1 MPQAVQSSE
10 DRSPAAARPTNVRLL
25 VVIIAAATSVLLYL
39 DRFCVSFAADYIK
52 EDLHLTQ
59 EQVGYFLSAFF
70 FSYAL
75 AQVPAGWLSDRY
87 GARIMLAIYI
97 LVWSVFTAM
106 IGAVHSF
113 ALLLLTRL
121 ACGLGQA
128 GAYPTCA
135 SVLSKWVPFRKRGA
149 ASAWISLG
157 GRFGGAIAP
166 LLTAFLI
173 VQFVP
178 SDTPVEFR
186 AEDIKNGPRL
196 CAKIFPG
203 DETDDDVLSGVH
215 TDAVGRHV
223 WLLLNNESRQ
233 VVRHGAELY
242 RQSVAEERAS
252 DEKMI
257 APQFTEVDGARLLAA
272 MNGLLSSPG
281 LYQEEAFKSANL
293 ARETL
298 STLSRGDDE
307 RPLSGM
313 QLRRFNRLLL
323 EAGFPNEVS
332 KLYVRGW
339 RPVMYVYG
347 FAGIIVAA
355 AVWIVYRNRPEVH
368 PWCNAAECELIAAE
382 RPANAPSP
390 HGKAGMIPIG
400 RLLKSRSMWLS
411 CLAQLG
417 TNIGWVF
424 LVTWFPRYLI
434 SQHNVPILQR
444 GLMAM
449 TPLMVGIAGMY
460 CGGWLT
466 DNLTRRLGVRW
477 GRRLP
482 MSVTRFSAASGY
494 GLCLWFS
501 TFGAESAMNSPWMY
515 VAAFSLVAFSTD
527 MGVPASWAFNQDV
540 GGRYVGSILGW
551 GNMWGNL
558 GASFSPPI
566 YNYFLGETPGP
577 NQWNAMFVC
586 CLAAFVFSGICG
598 LGIDASTP
606 IAPPDEVSV
615 EEG

>member
-1 MPQAVQSSE
+1 MPQAVQSGKN
-10 DRSPAAARPTNVRLL
+10 RSPAAARPTNVRLI

-157 GRFGGAIAP
+157 GRLGGAIAP

-186 AEDIKNGPRL
+186 TEDIKNGPRL

-203 DETDDDVLSGVH
+203 EVTVEVSLSGAH
-215 TDAVGRHV
+215 ADMVGRHV
-223 WLLLNNESRQ
+223 WSLLSDVSQQ
-233 VVRHGAELY
+233 VVRRGAGHF
-242 RQSVAEERAS
+242 
-252 DEKMI
+252 EKPNDNKATPPQL
-257 APQFTEVDGARLLAA
+257 APQDTVILVAA
-272 MNGLLSSPG
+272 MNELLASPQ
-281 LYQEEAFKSANL
+281 LYNEEAFKSANL

-298 STLSRGDDE
+298 STLSRGDDQ
-307 RPLSGM
+307 RPLTGAK
-313 QLRRFNRLLL
+313 LRRFNRLLL
-323 EAGFPNEVS
+323 EAGFANEVS

-368 PWCNAAECELIAAE
+368 PWCNAAECQLIAAE
-382 RPANAPSP
+382 RPVNAPSP

-466 DNLTRRLGVRW
+466 DNLTRHLGVRW

-482 MSVTRFSAASGY
+482 LSVTRFAAAGGY

-577 NQWNAMFVC
+577 SQWNAMFVC

-598 LGIDASTP
+598 LGIDAATP
-606 IAPPDEVSV
+606 IAPPDEASV